1 MNYTIQKLAE
11 LMGTTART
19 VRFYDQIGLL
29 KPAFIAENG
38 YRYYTDQQ
46 VVRLQQILFFKDLG
60 CELKHIQE
68 LFSTP
73 NFDTEKMFLEQ
84 KRVIEKN
91 IKKQKKLL
99 KTVEMMLLN
108 IEKARTMTAEQM
120 TQEIADKLELQVN
133 SILGE
138 GEQLPAAVQAKI
150 ELKEKLAQWSW
161 AEDWTP
167 FLSKSKKIMAEFEK
181 LLDAGVP
188 VDSPDVQL
196 LARENFELGKRM
208 MDQTKESILKNG
220 LVLRDKSFAESLNI
234 SSELGCYIADAMDYF
249 ANKNL

>member
-1 MNYTIQKLAE
+1 MAE
-11 LMGTTART
+11 LTGTTART
-19 VRFYDQIGLL
+19 IRFYDEIGLL
-29 KPAFIAENG
+29 KPAFVASNG
-38 YRYYTDQQ
+38 YRYYTDEQI
-46 VVRLQQILFFKDLG
+46 VRLQQILFFKDLG

-68 LFSTP
+68 LFNTP
-73 NFDTEKMFLEQ
+73 GFDTEKMFLEQ
-84 KRVIEKN
+84 KKVIERN

-99 KTVEMMLLN
+99 KTIEMMLLN
-108 IEKARTMTAEQM
+108 IEKARTMTTQQM
-120 TQEIADKLELQVN
+120 TQEFSDKLEFQVN

-138 GEQLPAAVQAKI
+138 GEQLPAAVQAKV

-167 FLSKSKKIMAEFEK
+167 FLSKSKKIIAEFEN
-181 LLDAGVP
+181 LLDAGVS
-188 VDSPDVQL
+188 VDSEDVQF
-196 LARENFELGKRM
+196 LARENFELGKKM

-234 SSELGCYIADAMDYF
+234 SPELGCYIADAMDYF